1 MHLVTIIAML
11 IIDASIMVT
20 KNAMNVHDEH
30 VKHRTHIS
38 RWKGGYIH
46 KCHNIL
52 YKVLQSMIFK

>member
-30 VKHRTHIS
+30 VKQRTHQKLEERRFI
-38 RWKGGYIH
+38 
-46 KCHNIL
+46 
-52 YKVLQSMIFK
+52 